1 MVKNI
6 NGKNVSIKM
15 TRGELARV
23 VRYLSCIMFD
33 ENGNLRETVK
43 NIHGKLKN
51 QLREFD
57 EKNS

>member
-6 NGKNVSIKM
+6 NGTNVSIKM